1 MWTLATLLSI
11 QFRYLQESLYQDT
24 KQILESLSLS
34 SHGQNSVDTEQVQ
47 AWILIATFESMRTL
61 HQEAWMS
68 AGRAFRLVQIMGLHE
83 IDLPNKDIFP
93 NANSHTT
100 DLIETEERRRI
111 FWMAYLLDHLLS
123 MRNSWPVTL
132 TEHMVHILVSL

>member
-34 SHGQNSVDTEQVQ
+34 NNGQDSVDSEQVQ

-68 AGRAFRLVQIMGLHE
+68 AGRAFRLVQIMRLHE
-83 IDLPNKDIFP
+83 IDLPNQDALP
-93 NANSHTT
+93 RANNHKT

-132 TEHMVHILVSL
+132 TEHMVCVLISL